1 MRPYRLHPEA
11 FQEVD
16 EAASFY
22 KERQPGL
29 EKRFLEALQDAIARI
44 RRNPLMYR
52 RVEGEVRKCRVPHFP
67 YGLIFRVDENDSLE
81 ILAVMH
87 LRRRPGYW
95 KPVPIGGCKVAPHEG
110 NGD

>member
-11 FQEVD
+11 LQEVD
-16 EAASFY
+16 EAAAFY

-52 RVEGEVRKCRVPHFP
+52 RVEGETRKCRVLHFP
-67 YGLIFRVDENDSLE
+67 YGVIYRLDGNEDLE

-87 LRRRPGYW
+87 LRKPPGYW
-95 KPVPIGGCKVAPHEG
+95 KSRE
-110 NGD
+110 

>member
-11 FQEVD
+11 YQEVD
-16 EAASFY
+16 EVASFY

-29 EKRFLEALQDAIARI
+29 EKRFLEALQDVIARI

-52 RVEGEVRKCRVPHFP
+52 RVEGDVRKCRLLHFT
-67 YGLIFRVDENDSLE
+67 YGVIYRVDDNDCIE

-87 LRRRPGYW
+87 LRRQPGYW
-95 KPVPIGGCKVAPHEG
+95 KSRL
-110 NGD
+110 

>member
-16 EAASFY
+16 EVASFY

-29 EKRFLEALQDAIARI
+29 EKRFLEALEDAIVRI

-52 RVEGEVRKCRVPHFP
+52 RVEGEVRKCRVLHFP
-67 YGLIFRVDENDSLE
+67 YGVIYRVDEKNCLE
-81 ILAVMH
+81 VLAVMH
-87 LRRRPGYW
+87 LRRQPGYW
-95 KPVPIGGCKVAPHEG
+95 KSRA
-110 NGD
+110 